1 MDKTLLNN
9 FVVMIVMVLLQVL
22 IFNNIMLFSVAMGY
36 VFIYT
41 IIRLPMSLHTN
52 WLLTFAFLLGLVI
65 DIFSDT
71 AGVNTISCTIL
82 AMVKRPVLS
91 ATPYVMT
98 VESLGSSSI
107 IVVPGAGWCSSSR
120 TRPR

>member
-52 WLLTFAFLLGLVI
+52 WLL
-65 DIFSDT
+65 
-71 AGVNTISCTIL
+71 
-82 AMVKRPVLS
+82 RPLPFCW
-91 ATPYVMT
+91 A
-98 VESLGSSSI
+98 
-107 IVVPGAGWCSSSR
+107 W
-120 TRPR
+120 